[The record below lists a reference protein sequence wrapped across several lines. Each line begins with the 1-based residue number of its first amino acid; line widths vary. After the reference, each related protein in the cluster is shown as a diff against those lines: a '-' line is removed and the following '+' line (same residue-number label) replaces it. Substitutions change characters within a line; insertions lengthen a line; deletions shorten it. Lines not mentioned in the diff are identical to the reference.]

1 LRRAGLRAGERWVVD
16 PERIYGREKKRGK
29 VG

>member
-1 LRRAGLRAGERWVVD
+1 VAEGGLREVERRVFD